1 MYRNKKIAII
11 IYCLLYH
18 IPYSPKNNFMK
29 RSVLN
34 ILVLLAY
41 LVAASCSSLSYET
54 VYPTLGDGKYDSEF
68 PYKSTSDELNKISQ
82 TIQRV
87 NTTAF
92 YKIYLFD
99 EKDNFI
105 LNDLK
110 NKDLSD
116 VAAKEV
122 LADNSSSGTAVTV
135 YSENGNVALLTCAH
149 TITFPDTIIA
159 YKYDDLGFETDYLES
174 ISIKEKQVIYVAG
187 FPEGS
192 QVEILAIDN
201 QSDIALI
208 GKKYGAQKGI
218 FFPAFNYPL
227 GKAKEVEWGTFV
239 YLVGYPINFKI
250 ITKAIVSSPRRDN
263 EGSFLVDAVINP
275 GFSGGLV
282 LAIRDGVPNFELIGM
297 VQWVPEEEE
306 SLIYPENPKTK
317 SSYNPVVPYE
327 GNLYVRKHSSIRY
340 GIAKVIPVESIL
352 AFLLKNKFY
361 LNQQGFYIFGQ

>member
-1 MYRNKKIAII
+1 MRKRNLISTI
-11 IYCLLYH
+11 CLL
-18 IPYSPKNNFMK
+18 ISFFTFNN
-29 RSVLN
+29 
-34 ILVLLAY
+34 
-41 LVAASCSSLSYET
+41 CSFTTYEK

-68 PYKSTSDELNKISQ
+68 PYKSTSDELNKISE

-110 NKDLSD
+110 NKELSN
-116 VAAKEV
+116 VSAREA

-159 YKYDDLGFETDYLES
+159 YKYDDLGFATNYVES

-201 QSDIALI
+201 HSDIALI

-218 FFPAFNYPL
+218 FFPSFNYPL

-250 ITKAIVSSPRRDN
+250 ITKAIISSPRRDN

-306 SLIYPENPKTK
+306 SIIFPENLKTN
-317 SSYNPVVPYE
+317 SSYNPVVPYQ

-340 GIAKVIPVESIL
+340 GIAKVIPVESIMT
-352 AFLLKNKFY
+352 FLLKNKSY

>member
-1 MYRNKKIAII
+1 MEKRNLISII
-11 IYCLLYH
+11 SLMI
-18 IPYSPKNNFMK
+18 SFF
-29 RSVLN
+29 VFT
-34 ILVLLAY
+34 
-41 LVAASCSSLSYET
+41 SCSFTTYEK

-68 PYKSTSDELNKISQ
+68 PYKSTSDELNKISE

-99 EKDNFI
+99 ETENFT
-105 LNDLK
+105 LNNIT
-110 NKDLSD
+110 NKRLGEIAS
-116 VAAKEV
+116 KEA

-159 YKYDDLGFETDYLES
+159 YKYDDLGFSTNYIES
-174 ISIKEKQVIYVAG
+174 ISIKEKQIIYVAG

-192 QVEILAIDN
+192 QVEVLAIDTH
-201 QSDIALI
+201 SDIALI
-208 GKKYGAQKGI
+208 GRKYGAQKGI
-218 FFPAFNYPL
+218 FFPAFNYPI
-227 GKAKEVEWGTFV
+227 GRAKEVEWGTFV

-250 ITKAIVSSPRRDN
+250 ITKAIVSSPRRD
-263 EGSFLVDAVINP
+263 EAGSFLVDAVINP

-282 LAIRDGVPNFELIGM
+282 LAIRDGVPNFELTGM

-306 SLIYPENPKTK
+306 SLIYPENLKSKT
-317 SSYNPVVPYE
+317 SYNPVVPYE

-340 GIAKVIPVESIL
+340 GIAKIIPVESIMI
-352 AFLLKNKFY
+352 FLNRNKSY
-361 LNQQGFYIFGQ
+361 LNEKGFYIFAQ

>member
-1 MYRNKKIAII
+1 MRKRNLVSTT
-11 IYCLLYH
+11 CLL
-18 IPYSPKNNFMK
+18 ISFF
-29 RSVLN
+29 
-34 ILVLLAY
+34 IFI
-41 LVAASCSSLSYET
+41 SCSSITYEKI
-54 VYPTLGDGKYDSEF
+54 YPTLGDGKYDSEF
-68 PYKSTSDELNKISQ
+68 PYKSTSDELNKISE

-99 EKDNFI
+99 EKNNFV
-105 LNDLK
+105 LDDLK
-110 NKDLSD
+110 NKKLRDIASTE
-116 VAAKEV
+116 A
-122 LADNSSSGTAVTV
+122 LADNSSSGTAVV
-135 YSENGNVALLTCAH
+135 VHSENGNVALLTCAH
-149 TITFPDTIIA
+149 TLSFPDTIIA
-159 YKYDDLGFETDYLES
+159 YKYDDLGFATDYIES

-208 GKKYGAQKGI
+208 GKKFGAQKGI
-218 FFPAFNYPL
+218 FFQSFNYPL

-239 YLVGYPINFKI
+239 YLAGYPINFKI
-250 ITKAIVSSPRRDN
+250 ITKAIVSSPRRDAD
-263 EGSFLVDAVINP
+263 GSFLVDAVINP
-275 GFSGGLV
+275 GFSGGFV

-340 GIAKVIPVESIL
+340 GIAKVIPVESIMT
-352 AFLLKNKFY
+352 FLIKNKSY
-361 LNQQGFYIFGQ
+361 LNHQGFYIFGQ

>member
-1 MYRNKKIAII
+1 MRRRNLISTI
-11 IYCLLYH
+11 CLL
-18 IPYSPKNNFMK
+18 ISFFLF
-29 RSVLN
+29 S
-34 ILVLLAY
+34 
-41 LVAASCSSLSYET
+41 SCSFTTYEK

-68 PYKSTSDELNKISQ
+68 PYKSTSEELNKISE
-82 TIQRV
+82 TLQRV

-99 EKDNFI
+99 EKDNFNI
-105 LNDLK
+105 NDLNNK
-110 NKDLSD
+110 NFSD
-116 VAAKEV
+116 IAVKEA

-159 YKYDDLGFETDYLES
+159 YKLDTLGNSTNYIES
-174 ISIKEKQVIYVAG
+174 ISIKEKQIIYVAG

-192 QVEILAIDN
+192 QVEVLAIDN
-201 QSDIALI
+201 HSDIALI
-208 GKKYGAQKGI
+208 GRKYGSQKGI
-218 FFPAFNYPL
+218 FFPAFNYPI

-250 ITKAIVSSPRRDN
+250 ITKAIVSSPRRD
-263 EGSFLVDAVINP
+263 EAGSFLVDAVINP

-282 LAIRDGVPNFELIGM
+282 LAIRDGVPNFELTGM

-306 SLIYPENPKTK
+306 SLIYPENLKSKT
-317 SSYNPVVPYE
+317 SYNPVVPYE

-340 GIAKVIPVESIL
+340 GIAKIIPVESIMT
-352 AFLLKNKFY
+352 FLNQNKLY
-361 LNQQGFYIFGQ
+361 LNKKGFYIFEQ

>member
-1 MYRNKKIAII
+1 MKI
-11 IYCLLYH
+11 
-18 IPYSPKNNFMK
+18 
-29 RSVLN
+29 SVFN
-34 ILVLLAY
+34 ILVLLIY
-41 LVAASCSSLSYET
+41 LVAEGCTSLSYET
-54 VYPTLGDGKYDSEF
+54 IYPTLGDGKYDSEF
-68 PYKSTSDELNKISQ
+68 PYKATSDELNKISE

-99 EKDNFI
+99 EKDNFT
-105 LNDLK
+105 LNDLQ
-110 NKDLSD
+110 NKKLRDIASTE
-116 VAAKEV
+116 A
-122 LADNSSSGTAVTV
+122 LADNSSSGTAVV
-135 YSENGNVALLTCAH
+135 VHSENGNVALLTCAH
-149 TITFPDTIIA
+149 TLSFPDTIIA
-159 YKYDDLGFETDYLES
+159 YKYDDLGFATDYVES

-192 QVEILAIDN
+192 QVEILAIDH

-218 FFPAFNYPL
+218 FFQSFNYPL

-239 YLVGYPINFKI
+239 YMVGYPINFKI
-250 ITKAIVSSPRRDN
+250 ITKAIVSSPRRDA

-275 GFSGGLV
+275 GFSGGFV

-317 SSYNPVVPYE
+317 TSYNPVVPYE

-340 GIAKVIPVESIL
+340 GIAKVIPVESIMT
-352 AFLLKNKFY
+352 FLNKNKSY
-361 LNQQGFYIFGQ
+361 LNHQGFYIFGQ

>member
-1 MYRNKKIAII
+1 MKKIIMQKSFNYI
-11 IYCLLYH
+11 LIL
-18 IPYSPKNNFMK
+18 
-29 RSVLN
+29 
-34 ILVLLAY
+34 LVLSY
-41 LVAASCSSLSYET
+41 VSGCSTVSYEKI
-54 VYPTLGDGKYDSEF
+54 YPTLQDGKYDSEF
-68 PYKSTSDELNKISQ
+68 PYKSTSDELSKISE

-92 YKIYLFD
+92 YKIYVFD
-99 EKDNFI
+99 EKNNFTF
-105 LNDLK
+105 DSLK
-110 NKDLSD
+110 NKKLSEIA
-116 VAAKEV
+116 VREA

-159 YKYDDLGFETDYLES
+159 YKSDASGNATNYLES

-208 GKKYGAQKGI
+208 GRKYSAQKGI

-250 ITKAIVSSPRRDN
+250 ITKAIVSSPRRD
-263 EGSFLVDAVINP
+263 ELGSFLVDAVINP
-275 GFSGGLV
+275 GFSGGFV

-306 SLIYPENPKTK
+306 SLIYPENLKTK
-317 SSYNPVVPYE
+317 SSYNPVVPYD

-340 GIAKVIPVESIL
+340 GIAKIIPVESIMT
-352 AFLLKNKFY
+352 FLLKNKSY
-361 LNQQGFYIFGQ
+361 LNESGFYIFEQ

>member
-1 MYRNKKIAII
+1 MEKRNLISII
-11 IYCLLYH
+11 CLM
-18 IPYSPKNNFMK
+18 ISFF
-29 RSVLN
+29 VFT
-34 ILVLLAY
+34 
-41 LVAASCSSLSYET
+41 SCSFTTYEK

-68 PYKSTSDELNKISQ
+68 PYKSTSDELNKISE

-99 EKDNFI
+99 ETENFT
-105 LNDLK
+105 LNDIT
-110 NKDLSD
+110 NKRLSEI
-116 VAAKEV
+116 ASKEA
-122 LADNSSSGTAVTV
+122 LADNSSSGTAVTI

-159 YKYDDLGFETDYLES
+159 YKYDDLGFATNYIES
-174 ISIKEKQVIYVAG
+174 ISIKEKQIIYVAG

-192 QVEILAIDN
+192 QVEVLAIDTH
-201 QSDIALI
+201 SDIALI
-208 GKKYGAQKGI
+208 GRKYGAQKGI
-218 FFPAFNYPL
+218 FFPAFNYPI

-250 ITKAIVSSPRRDN
+250 ITKAIVSSPRRD
-263 EGSFLVDAVINP
+263 EAGSFLVDAVINP

-282 LAIRDGVPNFELIGM
+282 LAIRDGVPNFELTGM

-306 SLIYPENPKTK
+306 SLIYPENLKVKT
-317 SSYNPVVPYE
+317 SYNPVVPYE

-340 GIAKVIPVESIL
+340 GIAKIIPVESIMI
-352 AFLLKNKFY
+352 FLNQNKSY
-361 LNQQGFYIFGQ
+361 LNEKGFYIFAQ

>member
-1 MYRNKKIAII
+1 MNTRNLISTV
-11 IYCLLYH
+11 YLL
-18 IPYSPKNNFMK
+18 ISFFIFTNCNFTT
-29 RSVLN
+29 
-34 ILVLLAY
+34 
-41 LVAASCSSLSYET
+41 YEK

-68 PYKSTSDELNKISQ
+68 PYKSTSDELNKISE

-99 EKDNFI
+99 QNDNLTFENL
-105 LNDLK
+105 LNK
-110 NKDLSD
+110 ELSEI
-116 VAAKEV
+116 AAKEA

-149 TITFPDTIIA
+149 TITFPDTVIA
-159 YKYDDLGFETDYLES
+159 YRHDEFGLITDYIES

-192 QVEILAIDN
+192 QVEILAED
-201 QSDIALI
+201 SRLDIALI
-208 GKKYGAQKGI
+208 GRKYGAQKGI
-218 FFPAFNYPL
+218 FFPSFNYPI
-227 GKAKEVEWGTFV
+227 GQAKQVEWGTFV

-250 ITKAIVSSPRRDN
+250 ITKAIVSSPGRDDA
-263 EGSFLVDAVINP
+263 GSFLVDAVVNP

-306 SLIYPENPKTK
+306 SLIYPENLKTK
-317 SSYNPVVPYE
+317 SSYNPVVPYD

-340 GIAKVIPVESIL
+340 GIAKIIPVESIMT
-352 AFLLKNKFY
+352 FLNQNKVY
-361 LNQQGFYIFGQ
+361 LNEKGFYIFQQ

>member
-1 MYRNKKIAII
+1 MRKRNLISTI
-11 IYCLLYH
+11 CLL
-18 IPYSPKNNFMK
+18 ISFFIFN
-29 RSVLN
+29 
-34 ILVLLAY
+34 
-41 LVAASCSSLSYET
+41 SCSFTTYEK

-68 PYKSTSDELNKISQ
+68 PYKSTSDELNKISE

-105 LNDLK
+105 LNDIK
-110 NKDLSD
+110 NKKLSD
-116 VAAKEV
+116 VAAKEA

-159 YKYDDLGFETDYLES
+159 YKNDDLGFATNYIES

-187 FPEGS
+187 FPDGS
-192 QVEILAIDN
+192 QVDVLAIDTK
-201 QSDIALI
+201 SDIALI

-218 FFPAFNYPL
+218 FFPSFNYPL

-250 ITKAIVSSPRRDN
+250 ITKAIVSSPRRDS

-306 SLIYPENPKTK
+306 NLIYPENLKTK
-317 SSYNPVVPYE
+317 STYNPVVPYE
-327 GNLYVRKHSSIRY
+327 GDLYVRKHSAIRY
-340 GIAKVIPVESIL
+340 GIAKIIPVESIL
-352 AFLLKNKFY
+352 TFLLKNKSY

>member
-1 MYRNKKIAII
+1 MSRRNLISAI
-11 IYCLLYH
+11 CLL
-18 IPYSPKNNFMK
+18 ISFF
-29 RSVLN
+29 
-34 ILVLLAY
+34 IFG
-41 LVAASCSSLSYET
+41 SCSFTTYEK

-68 PYKSTSDELNKISQ
+68 PYKSTSEELNKISE
-82 TIQRV
+82 TLQRV

-99 EKDNFI
+99 EKDNF
-105 LNDLK
+105 N
-110 NKDLSD
+110 LSD
-116 VAAKEV
+116 VNSKNISDIAVKEA

-149 TITFPDTIIA
+149 TLTFPDTIIA
-159 YKYDDLGFETDYLES
+159 YKLDELGNTTNYIES

-201 QSDIALI
+201 ESDIALI

-218 FFPAFNYPL
+218 FFQSFNYPL

-239 YLVGYPINFKI
+239 YLAGYPINFKI
-250 ITKAIVSSPRRDN
+250 ITKAIVSSPRKDD

-275 GFSGGLV
+275 GFSGGFV

-306 SLIYPENPKTK
+306 SLIYPENLKTK
-317 SSYNPVVPYE
+317 SSYNPVVPYD

-340 GIAKVIPVESIL
+340 GIAKIIPVESIMT
-352 AFLLKNKFY
+352 FLLKNKSY
-361 LNQQGFYIFGQ
+361 LNESGFYIFE

>member
-1 MYRNKKIAII
+1 MRKINLVSTA
-11 IYCLLYH
+11 CLLL
-18 IPYSPKNNFMK
+18 SFFVFN
-29 RSVLN
+29 
-34 ILVLLAY
+34 
-41 LVAASCSSLSYET
+41 SCSFTTYEK

-68 PYKSTSDELNKISQ
+68 PYKSTSDELNKISE

-99 EKDNFI
+99 EKDNLI

-110 NKDLSD
+110 NKMLSD
-116 VAAKEV
+116 VASMEV

-135 YSENGNVALLTCAH
+135 HSENGNVALLTCAH

-159 YKYDDLGFETDYLES
+159 YKFDDFGFATNYIES

-192 QVEILAIDN
+192 HVEILAIDN
-201 QSDIALI
+201 ESDIALI

-227 GKAKEVEWGTFV
+227 GKAKEVDWGTFV

-250 ITKAIVSSPRRDN
+250 ITKAIVSSPRRD
-263 EGSFLVDAVINP
+263 EAGSFLVDAVINP
-275 GFSGGLV
+275 GFSGGFV

-306 SLIYPENPKTK
+306 SLIYPENLKTK

-340 GIAKVIPVESIL
+340 GIAKVIPVERIMT
-352 AFLLKNKFY
+352 FLLENKSY
-361 LNQQGFYIFGQ
+361 LNQQGFYIFEQ